1 MLEIIVTIV
10 LELVKCLAPPTER
23 QLVYLRKRNYNA
35 NFENI
40 KAEMEKLKVERKSIQ
55 RRVSEAKEKGKRLK
69 RG

>member
-23 QLVYLRKRNYNA
+23 QLVHLRKRNYNA

-40 KAEMEKLKVERKSIQ
+40 KAEMEKLKVERTSI
-55 RRVSEAKEKGKRLK
+55 
-69 RG
+69 